1 MHKWSHVLVIG
12 QSRPYMICLM
22 QTWSHVLVIGL
33 MYSTASLDLT
43 CFIWDCIFKKSQVSC
58 FIDWCS
64 TPGFNVLDPIP
75 GCDAGHQPHCSG
87 SAAVEVL
94 HQQPQCLIFCISTA
108 AVHWPHS
115 HQIETWGYWTLSLQ
129 LQHHDIFFLFKV
141 KMKYF
146 NLLNFPVVQY
156 FITRNHDT
164 STFTISA
171 CDVIVGKGIILNN
184 CNLCYSVPVNW

>member
-1 MHKWSHVLVIG
+1 MLTLNINRGSDQLNVDKDQADDQAQLLMYQADAQLWCDVNVMHKWSHVLVIG

-33 MYSTASLDLT
+33 MYSTASLDHT

-64 TPGFNVLDPIP
+64 TTGFNVLDPIP

-115 HQIETWGYWTLSLQ
+115 HQIETWGYWTLSLSANIMIYSFYSK
-129 LQHHDIFFLFKV
+129 LKW
-141 KMKYF
+141 
-146 NLLNFPVVQY
+146 N
-156 FITRNHDT
+156 T
-164 STFTISA
+164 SI
-171 CDVIVGKGIILNN
+171 
-184 CNLCYSVPVNW
+184 Y